1 MMAQQ
6 SFLDIIGTATF
17 SLGLFGAVLCVLH
30 RHDVWTFR
38 ALAAVL
44 LASCATTLGEVPW
57 PFAQDTSAV
66 WFGIL
71 SEVVWLVGL
80 MAAAPLFWYYVC
92 VITSVTP
99 RWPRRIWMHAVL
111 PGLAL
116 CLGLAVMF
124 MPQDARLG
132 LFTDTHTLPNG
143 WPLAVGMAGE
153 LLTILA
159 VVQWGAYVVA
169 IIRRLHRYR
178 QRLRTY
184 VASVEHR
191 ELKWI
196 WLIIA
201 TYSGFWL
208 IGMLYMVVDLTP
220 LDLSIPRWIDPLVG
234 LCLLVFMLLYGLRQ
248 RPYLAPNV
256 SDVTGVT
263 EHSTKYEKSALTS
276 DMADRLK
283 RKLRAAMADD
293 KLHRDPNLSLWVL
306 ARHIG
311 ASSNYISQTLNE
323 DIGQSF
329 FDFVNGYRIAQAQV
343 LLQDTDKTVLEI
355 TYEVG
360 FNSRSSF
367 YTAFKKVTGQ
377 TPTAYRAQMSG
388 PT

>member
-1 MMAQQ
+1 MMIVQ

-17 SLGLFGAVLCVLH
+17 SLGLFGVVLCVLH
-30 RHDVWTFR
+30 THDVWSFR

-57 PFAQDTSAV
+57 PFGQEITAV
-66 WFGIL
+66 RFGIF

-80 MAAAPLFWYYVC
+80 MSAAPLFWHYVC
-92 VITSVTP
+92 VVTSVTP
-99 RWPRRIWMHAVL
+99 RWPHRVWLHALL

-116 CLGLAVMF
+116 VLGVSVIL
-124 MPQDARLG
+124 MPPDARLG
-132 LFTDTHTLPNG
+132 LFTDTRPLPTG

-159 VVQWGAYVVA
+159 MVQWGGYVIA
-169 IIRRLHRYR
+169 IMRRLHRYR
-178 QRLRTY
+178 ERLRTY
-184 VASVEHR
+184 VASIEHR

-196 WLIIA
+196 WIIILI
-201 TYSGFWL
+201 YSAYWL
-208 IGMLYMVVDLTP
+208 IGMLDVVVDLTP
-220 LDLSIPRWIDPLVG
+220 LNLSVPRWVDPAVG
-234 LCLLVFMLLYGLRQ
+234 LGLLVFILLYGLRQ

-256 SDVTGVT
+256 IGIA
-263 EHSTKYEKSALTS
+263 ENAAKYEKSALTPH
-276 DMADRLK
+276 MADRLK
-283 RKLRAAMADD
+283 RKLRAAMTDD
-293 KLHRDPNLSLWVL
+293 NLHRDPNLSLWVL

-329 FDFVNGYRIAQAQV
+329 FDFVNGYRIAQAQA

-367 YTAFKKVTGQ
+367 YTAFKKVTEQ